1 MSLTHFDDLL
11 AAAREQ
17 AEPQRLLIVLAAA
30 ELPPDATP
38 AEREA
43 FARGEGGALAP
54 VLCVDKLAD
63 EVESFAGLRAESEA
77 TGVGWDI
84 LFVSTLSG
92 RAGIAPNSDEAM
104 QPLKMMVEQIKGGR
118 IGRFL
123 AANRDG
129 ELVSLRSR

>member
-1 MSLTHFDDLL
+1 MDHFDDLL
-11 AAAREQ
+11 IAARGQ
-17 AEPQRLLIVLAAA
+17 QQPQRLLIVLAAA

>member
-17 AEPQRLLIVLAAA
+17 PEPQRLLMVLAAA

-38 AEREA
+38 AERAA

-54 VLCVDKLAD
+54 VLCVDRLAEEID
-63 EVESFAGLRAESEA
+63 GFASLRAESET

-92 RAGIAPNSDEAM
+92 RAGIAPNTDEAM

-129 ELVSLRSR
+129 ELVNLRAR